1 MSQSPTINFIILF
14 YSTSNTTLFF
24 VLPNLAKL
32 AQDGK
37 AAYNFSIKRTK
48 KQPFFPELSG
58 FIKTDHF
65 YLNIPSTA
73 MGIRKKYDSNFIFT
87 FAVVRSDTA
96 ALQRQNF
103 LNMETI

>member
-1 MSQSPTINFIILF
+1 M
-14 YSTSNTTLFF
+14 
-24 VLPNLAKL
+24 LPNLAKL

-37 AAYNFSIKRTK
+37 AAYNFSIKRTWK
-48 KQPFFPELSG
+48 HPFFPELSS

-73 MGIRKKYDSNFIFT
+73 MGIRKKIRQQFYFT
-87 FAVVRSDTA
+87 FAVIRSDTA
-96 ALQRQNF
+96 ALQWQNF